1 MIWISPERGYKG
13 QKHLF
18 NYLVN
23 QSPPPLLFLPAQHWG
38 KGKRRPVELMPNRRT
53 HTQKKTPRPVSSVF
67 RRRRKSSFL
76 CKREMSG
83 GGGDYVWWVRL
94 SPRPFIHQQQKE
106 NTKMNEAYVSP
117 ISDDDDDSLAGS
129 TTTKRAE
136 SHAVHLYRWAKEQ
149 HRLWMY
155 IYTRRVG
162 SICFFSGC

>member
-1 MIWISPERGYKG
+1 MIWISPERGFKG

-23 QSPPPLLFLPAQHWG
+23 QSPPLLFFLPAQHWG

-53 HTQKKTPRPVSSVF
+53 QKNIETRFVGLSPSKEKFISMQ
-67 RRRRKSSFL
+67 
-76 CKREMSG
+76 KRNEW

-94 SPRPFIHQQQKE
+94 SPRPLIHQQQKE

-136 SHAVHLYRWAKEQ
+136 SHAVHLYRWAREQ